1 MNYAFP
7 VINTIDDVLPAI
19 EGRPEFIVAER
30 DFGTVINYMVA
41 MPDTFKMEGPD
52 DVMGAIRRECRG
64 LIFDRQ
70 GRIMSRP
77 FHKFFNVNEK
87 EETQSHVLDLSRPH
101 IVMDKL
107 DGSMIRPVVQNGMV
121 RLATKMG
128 VTDIAIEAEQLLHPD
143 QYDWLEDMMFDGFT
157 PIFEYVAPT
166 NKIVVEYTEAK
177 LILTAI
183 RNTVTGEYVDG
194 ESLYLMNSAWS
205 PFAVVRIDPSIHD
218 FDAYLT
224 YSRDQQGREGDIIRF
239 ADGHM
244 VKIKNDWY
252 VQIHKTKDIV
262 RVDRNII
269 ELVLGETI
277 DDTRAM
283 LDPSDLVRVDQV
295 EADFWAAFENVAGR
309 IEGLEMLAR
318 TIYGA
323 DKKRIALEMVPN
335 LINKQD
341 SAFIFKLI
349 DGHAVRDLLL
359 DYAKKNIGS
368 TPKYDT
374 LMEWMKA

>member
-7 VINTIDDVLPAI
+7 VINTINDVLPAI
-19 EGRPEFIVAER
+19 AGRDEFVVAER
-30 DFGTVINYMVA
+30 DFGTVINYLVA

-64 LIFDRQ
+64 LIFDLE

-87 EETQSHVLDLSRPH
+87 EETQAHMLDLSRPH
-101 IVMDKL
+101 VVMDKL
-107 DGSMIRPVVQNGMV
+107 DGSMIRPVFEYGMV

-128 VTDIAIEAEQLLHPD
+128 ITDIAIEAERLLDPG
-143 QYDWLEDMMFDGFT
+143 QYEWLEDMMIDGFT

-166 NKIVVEYTEAK
+166 NKIVVEYAEAK
-177 LILTAI
+177 LILTAV
-183 RNTVTGEYVDG
+183 RETVSGEYR
-194 ESLYLMNSAWS
+194 SLRQWDA
-205 PFAVVRIDPSIHD
+205 PFELVRTDSSIHD
-218 FDAYLT
+218 LDAFMRFKNDET
-224 YSRDQQGREGDIIRF
+224 GREGDIIRF

-244 VKIKNDWY
+244 LKVKNSWY

-269 ELVLGETI
+269 ELVLNETI

-283 LDPSDLVRVDQV
+283 LDPSDLLRVDEV
-295 EADFWAAFENVAGR
+295 EAGFWAAFENAEGR
-309 IEGLEMLAR
+309 LLGLEMLAR

-341 SAFIFKLI
+341 GGFIFKLI
-349 DGHAVRDLLL
+349 DGYAIRDLLL
-359 DYAKKNIGS
+359 DHCKKNIGS
-368 TPKYDT
+368 TPKYET

>member
-1 MNYAFP
+1 MNYTFP

-19 EGRPEFIVAER
+19 AGRDEFVVAQR
-30 DFGTVINYMVA
+30 DFGTVINYLVA

-64 LIFDRQ
+64 LIFDLE

-87 EETQSHVLDLSRPH
+87 EETQAHMLDLSRPH
-101 IVMDKL
+101 TVMDKL
-107 DGSMIRPVVQNGMV
+107 DGSMIRPVRMDGMV

-128 VTDIAIEAEQLLHPD
+128 VTDIAIEAERLID
-143 QYDWLEDMMFDGFT
+143 GNQYAWLEYMMDNGFT

-166 NKIVVEYTEAK
+166 NKIVVEYAEAK
-177 LILTAI
+177 LILTAV
-183 RNTVTGEYVDG
+183 RETVSGA
-194 ESLYLMNSAWS
+194 YLNNLRFGA
-205 PFAVVRIDPSIHD
+205 PFEVVRTDSSIHD
-218 FDAYLT
+218 FNAYLAFKRGET
-224 YSRDQQGREGDIIRF
+224 LREGDIIRF

-244 VKIKNDWY
+244 VKVKNDWY

-262 RVDRNII
+262 RVDRNIV

-295 EADFWAAFENVAGR
+295 EADFWAAFQNAEGR
-309 IEGLEMLAR
+309 LEGLEMLAR

-335 LINKQD
+335 LVNKAD
-341 SAFIFKLI
+341 GGFMFKLM
-349 DGHAVRDLLL
+349 DGHAIRDLLL
-359 DYAKKNIGS
+359 DHCKKNIGS
-368 TPKYDT
+368 TPKYDA
-374 LMEWMKA
+374 LMEWMRA

>member
-1 MNYAFP
+1 MNYTFP
-7 VINTIDDVLPAI
+7 VINTITDVLPAI
-19 EGRPEFIVAER
+19 AGRDEFVVAER
-30 DFGTVINYMVA
+30 DFGTVINYLVA

-64 LIFDRQ
+64 LIFDPE

-87 EETQSHVLDLSRPH
+87 EETQAHLLDLSRPH
-101 IVMDKL
+101 TVMDKL
-107 DGSMIRPVVQNGMV
+107 DGSMIRPVRSRFGTI

-128 VTDIAIEAEQLLHPD
+128 ITDVAEQAEKIMDID
-143 QYDWLEDMMFDGFT
+143 QWHWLEDMMIDGFT
-157 PIFEYVAPT
+157 PILEYIAPT
-166 NKIVVEYTEAK
+166 NKIVVEYAEAK

-183 RNTVTGEYVDG
+183 RNTITGNYVAG
-194 ESLYLMNSAWS
+194 QGLHLVNS
-205 PFAVVRIDPSIHD
+205 PFEVVRMDSSIHD
-218 FDAYLT
+218 FNAYLAFKRGET
-224 YSRDQQGREGDIIRF
+224 NREGDIIRF

-244 VKIKNDWY
+244 IKVKNDWY

-262 RVDRNII
+262 RVDRNIV
-269 ELVLGETI
+269 ELVLNETI

-283 LDPSDLVRVDQV
+283 LDPSDLVRVDEV
-295 EADFWAAFENVAGR
+295 EKNFWAAFENAEGR
-309 IEGLEMLAR
+309 IQGLELLAR

-335 LINKQD
+335 LINKAD
-341 SAFIFKLI
+341 GGFLFRLM
-349 DGHAVRDLLL
+349 DGHPIRDLLL
-359 DYAKKNIGS
+359 DHCKKNIGS
-368 TPKYDT
+368 TPKYEA

>member
-1 MNYAFP
+1 MNYTFP

-19 EGRPEFIVAER
+19 AGRDEFVVAQR
-30 DFGTVINYMVA
+30 DFGTVINYLVA

-64 LIFDRQ
+64 LIFDLE

-87 EETQSHVLDLSRPH
+87 EETQAHMLDLSRPH

-107 DGSMIRPVVQNGMV
+107 DGSMIRPVRMHGMI

-128 VTDIAIEAEQLLHPD
+128 VTDIAIEAERLID
-143 QYDWLEDMMFDGFT
+143 EEQYTWLEDMMANGLT

-166 NKIVVEYTEAK
+166 NKIVVEYAEAK
-177 LILTAI
+177 LILTAVREI
-183 RNTVTGEYVDG
+183 VSGEYR
-194 ESLYLMNSAWS
+194 SLRQWAP
-205 PFAVVRIDPSIHD
+205 PFEIVRTDSSIHD
-218 FDAYLT
+218 FNAYLSFKRGET
-224 YSRDQQGREGDIIRF
+224 MREGDIIAF
-239 ADGHM
+239 ADGHR
-244 VKIKNDWY
+244 VKVKNDWY

-262 RVDRNII
+262 RVDRNIV

-295 EADFWAAFENVAGR
+295 EADFWAAFQNAEGR
-309 IEGLEMLAR
+309 LEGLEMLAR

-335 LINKQD
+335 LINKAD
-341 SAFIFKLI
+341 GGFIFKLM
-349 DGHAVRDLLL
+349 DGYAIRDLLL
-359 DYAKKNIGS
+359 DHCKKNIGS
-368 TPKYDT
+368 TPKYEA

>member
-1 MNYAFP
+1 MNYTFP

-19 EGRPEFIVAER
+19 AGRDEFVVAQR
-30 DFGTVINYMVA
+30 DFGTVINYLVA

-64 LIFDRQ
+64 LIFDLE

-87 EETQSHVLDLSRPH
+87 EETQAHMLDLSRPH
-101 IVMDKL
+101 TVMDKL
-107 DGSMIRPVVQNGMV
+107 DGSMIRPVRMHGMI

-128 VTDIAIEAEQLLHPD
+128 VTDIAIEAERLID
-143 QYDWLEDMMFDGFT
+143 GNQYAWLEYMMDNGFT

-166 NKIVVEYTEAK
+166 NKIVVEYAEAK
-177 LILTAI
+177 LILTAV
-183 RNTVTGEYVDG
+183 RETVTGA
-194 ESLYLMNSAWS
+194 YLNNLRFGA
-205 PFAVVRIDPSIHD
+205 PFEVVRTDSSIHD
-218 FDAYLT
+218 FNAYLAFKRGET
-224 YSRDQQGREGDIIRF
+224 LREGDIIRF

-244 VKIKNDWY
+244 VKVKNDWY

-262 RVDRNII
+262 RVDRNIV

-295 EADFWAAFENVAGR
+295 EADFWAAFQNAEGR
-309 IEGLEMLAR
+309 LEGLEMLAR

-335 LINKQD
+335 LINKAD
-341 SAFIFKLI
+341 GGFMFKLM
-349 DGHAVRDLLL
+349 DGHAIRDLLL
-359 DYAKKNIGS
+359 DHCKKNIGS
-368 TPKYDT
+368 TPKYDA
-374 LMEWMKA
+374 LMEWMRA

>member
-1 MNYAFP
+1 MNYTFP

-30 DFGTVINYMVA
+30 DFGKVINYMVA

-87 EETQSHVLDLSRPH
+87 EETQAHALDLSRPH
-101 IVMDKL
+101 MVMDKL

-128 VTDIAIEAEQLLHPD
+128 VTDIAIEAEQLLQPD

-166 NKIVVEYTEAK
+166 NKIVVEYAEAK

-194 ESLYLMNSAWS
+194 EGLRLMNSAWS
-205 PFAVVRIDPSIHD
+205 PFEVVRTDNSIFD
-218 FDAYLT
+218 FNAYLT
-224 YSRDQQGREGDIIRF
+224 YARDQQGREGDIIRF

-244 VKIKNDWY
+244 VKVKNDWY

-295 EADFWAAFENVAGR
+295 EADFWAAFENAAGR

-341 SAFIFKLI
+341 GAFIFKLI

-359 DYAKKNIGS
+359 DHAKKNIGS

>member
-7 VINTIDDVLPAI
+7 VINTINDVLPAI
-19 EGRPEFIVAER
+19 AGRDEFVVAER
-30 DFGTVINYMVA
+30 DFGSVINYLVA

-64 LIFDRQ
+64 LIFDLE

-87 EETQSHVLDLSRPH
+87 EETQAHLLDLSRPH
-101 IVMDKL
+101 AVMDKL
-107 DGSMIRPVVQNGMV
+107 DGSMIRPVRMNGMV

-128 VTDIAIEAEQLLHPD
+128 VTDIAVEAEQLLDVD
-143 QYDWLEDMMFDGFT
+143 QYNWLEDMMIDGFT
-157 PIFEYVAPT
+157 PIFEYIAPT
-166 NKIVVEYTEAK
+166 NKIVVDYAEAK
-177 LILTAI
+177 LILTAV
-183 RNTVTGEYVDG
+183 RETVSGEYRD
-194 ESLYLMNSAWS
+194 LRQWDA
-205 PFAVVRIDPSIHD
+205 PFELVRTDSSIHD
-218 FDAYLT
+218 LDAFMRFKNDET
-224 YSRDQQGREGDIIRF
+224 GREGDIIRF

-244 VKIKNDWY
+244 LKAKNSWY

-283 LDPSDLVRVDQV
+283 LDPSDLVRVDEV
-295 EADFWAAFENVAGR
+295 ERAFWAAFENAEGR
-309 IEGLEMLAR
+309 LLGLELLAR

-323 DKKRIALEMVPN
+323 DKKRIALEMAPN

-341 SAFIFKLI
+341 GGFIFRLI
-349 DGHAVRDLLL
+349 DGHSIRDLLL
-359 DYAKKNIGS
+359 DFCKKNIGS
-368 TPKYDT
+368 TPKYEA
-374 LMEWMKA
+374 LMEWLKA

>member
-19 EGRPEFIVAER
+19 AGRDEFVVAER
-30 DFGTVINYMVA
+30 DFGTVINYLVA

-64 LIFDRQ
+64 LIFDTE

-87 EETQSHVLDLSRPH
+87 EETQAHVLDLSRPH
-101 IVMDKL
+101 VVMDKL
-107 DGSMIRPVVQNGMV
+107 DGSMIRPVRMDGMI

-128 VTDIAIEAEQLLHPD
+128 VTDIAIEAEKLLD
-143 QYDWLEDMMFDGFT
+143 YYQYCWLEDMMVDGFT

-166 NKIVVEYTEAK
+166 NKIVVEYAEAK
-177 LILTAI
+177 LILTAV
-183 RNTVTGEYVDG
+183 RETVSGEYR
-194 ESLYLMNSAWS
+194 SLRQWDA
-205 PFAVVRIDPSIHD
+205 PFELVRTDSSIHD
-218 FDAYLT
+218 FSAYLAFKRGET
-224 YSRDQQGREGDIIRF
+224 MREGDIIRF

-244 VKIKNDWY
+244 VKVKNDWY

-262 RVDRNII
+262 RVDRNIV

-283 LDPSDLVRVDQV
+283 LDPSDLVRVDEV
-295 EADFWAAFENVAGR
+295 ERAFWAAFENTEGR
-309 IEGLEMLAR
+309 LQGLEMLAR

-335 LINKQD
+335 LINKAD
-341 SAFIFKLI
+341 GGFIFKLM
-349 DGHAVRDLLL
+349 DGYAIRDLLL
-359 DYAKKNIGS
+359 DHCKKNIGS
-368 TPKYDT
+368 TPKYEA
-374 LMEWMKA
+374 LMKWMKA

>member
-7 VINTIDDVLPAI
+7 VINTISDVLPAI
-19 EGRPEFIVAER
+19 AGRDEFVVAER
-30 DFGTVINYMVA
+30 DFGTVINYLVA

-64 LIFDRQ
+64 LIFDLE

-87 EETQSHVLDLSRPH
+87 EETQAHMLDLSRPH

-107 DGSMIRPVVQNGMV
+107 DGSMIRPVRMDGVV

-128 VTDIAIEAEQLLHPD
+128 VTDIAIEAERLID
-143 QYDWLEDMMFDGFT
+143 GNQYAWLEYMMDNGFT

-166 NKIVVEYTEAK
+166 NKIVVEYAEAK
-177 LILTAI
+177 LILTAV
-183 RNTVTGEYVDG
+183 RETVSGA
-194 ESLYLMNSAWS
+194 YLNNLRFGA
-205 PFAVVRIDPSIHD
+205 PFEVVRTDSSIHD
-218 FDAYLT
+218 FNAYLAFKRGET
-224 YSRDQQGREGDIIRF
+224 LREGDIIRF
-239 ADGHM
+239 ANGHM
-244 VKIKNDWY
+244 VKVKNDWY

-269 ELVLGETI
+269 ELVLNETI

-283 LDPSDLVRVDQV
+283 LDPSDLVRVDEV
-295 EADFWAAFENVAGR
+295 EAGFWAAFENAEGR
-309 IEGLEMLAR
+309 LLGLEMLAR

-341 SAFIFKLI
+341 GGFIFKLI
-349 DGHAVRDLLL
+349 DGYAIRDLLL
-359 DYAKKNIGS
+359 DHCKKNIGS
-368 TPKYDT
+368 TPKYEA

>member
-19 EGRPEFIVAER
+19 AGRDEFVVAER
-30 DFGTVINYMVA
+30 DFGTVINYLVA

-52 DVMGAIRRECRG
+52 DVMGALRRECRG
-64 LIFDRQ
+64 LIFDTE
-70 GRIMSRP
+70 GHIMSRP

-87 EETQSHVLDLSRPH
+87 EETQAHMLDLSRPH

-107 DGSMIRPVVQNGMV
+107 DGSMIRPVRMHGMI

-128 VTDIAIEAEQLLHPD
+128 VTDIAIEAEQLLDLD
-143 QYDWLEDMMFDGFT
+143 QYNWLEDMMVDGFT

-166 NKIVVEYTEAK
+166 NKIVVEYAEAK

-183 RNTVTGEYVDG
+183 RETVSGEYRQLRQWD
-194 ESLYLMNSAWS
+194 A
-205 PFAVVRIDPSIHD
+205 PFELVQADRTIHD
-218 FDAYLT
+218 FNTYLAFKRGET
-224 YSRDQQGREGDIIRF
+224 MREGDIIRF

-244 VKIKNDWY
+244 VKVKNDWY

-262 RVDRNII
+262 RVDRNIV
-269 ELVLGETI
+269 ELVLNETI

-283 LDPSDLVRVDQV
+283 LDPSDLVRVDEV
-295 EADFWAAFENVAGR
+295 ERAFWAAFENAEGR
-309 IEGLEMLAR
+309 LMGLEMLAR

-335 LINKQD
+335 LINKAD
-341 SAFIFKLI
+341 GGFIFRLM
-349 DGHAVRDLLL
+349 DGHPIRDLLL
-359 DYAKKNIGS
+359 DHCKKNIGS
-368 TPKYDT
+368 TPKYEA
-374 LMEWMKA
+374 LMEWMRA

>member
-1 MNYAFP
+1 M
-7 VINTIDDVLPAI
+7 TKIDELLEKVRALRGE
-19 EGRPEFIVAER
+19 EGI
-30 DFGTVINYMVA
+30 
-41 MPDTFKMEGPD
+41 
-52 DVMGAIRRECRG
+52 
-64 LIFDRQ
+64 
-70 GRIMSRP
+70 
-77 FHKFFNVNEK
+77 
-87 EETQSHVLDLSRPH
+87 
-101 IVMDKL
+101 
-107 DGSMIRPVVQNGMV
+107 
-121 RLATKMG
+121 
-128 VTDIAIEAEQLLHPD
+128 
-143 QYDWLEDMMFDGFT
+143 
-157 PIFEYVAPT
+157 
-166 NKIVVEYTEAK
+166 
-177 LILTAI
+177 
-183 RNTVTGEYVDG
+183 
-194 ESLYLMNSAWS
+194 
-205 PFAVVRIDPSIHD
+205 
-218 FDAYLT
+218 
-224 YSRDQQGREGDIIRF
+224 IIRF

-244 VKIKNDWY
+244 LKIKGDEY

-359 DYAKKNIGS
+359 DYAKKNISS

>member
-1 MNYAFP
+1 MNYTFP

-64 LIFDRQ
+64 LIFDRE

-87 EETQSHVLDLSRPH
+87 EETQAHVLDLSRPH

-107 DGSMIRPVVQNGMV
+107 DGSMIRPVVQDGMV

-128 VTDIAIEAEQLLHPD
+128 VTDIAIEAERLLDPD

-166 NKIVVEYTEAK
+166 NKIVVEYAEAK

-183 RNTVTGEYVDG
+183 RNTVDGEYVDG
-194 ESLYLMNSAWS
+194 EGLYLMNSPWS
-205 PFAVVRIDPSIHD
+205 PFEVVRIDSSIHD
-218 FDAYLT
+218 FNAYLT

-244 VKIKNDWY
+244 IKIKNDWY

-269 ELVLGETI
+269 ELVLNETI

-295 EADFWAAFENVAGR
+295 ETDFWAAFENAAGR
-309 IEGLEMLAR
+309 LEGLEMLAR

-368 TPKYDT
+368 TPKYDV

>member
-87 EETQSHVLDLSRPH
+87 EETQAHVLDLSRPH

-107 DGSMIRPVVQNGMV
+107 DGSMIRPVVQNGMI

-205 PFAVVRIDPSIHD
+205 PFAVVRIDSSIHD

-295 EADFWAAFENVAGR
+295 EADFWAAFENAAGR

-349 DGHAVRDLLL
+349 DGHAIRDLLL

-368 TPKYDT
+368 TPKYDA

>member
-19 EGRPEFIVAER
+19 AGRDEFVVAQR
-30 DFGTVINYMVA
+30 DFGTVINYLVA

-64 LIFDRQ
+64 LIFDLE

-87 EETQSHVLDLSRPH
+87 EETQAHMLDLSRPH
-101 IVMDKL
+101 TVMDKL
-107 DGSMIRPVVQNGMV
+107 DGSMIRPVRMDGMV

-128 VTDIAIEAEQLLHPD
+128 VTDIAIEAEKLLDPV
-143 QYDWLEDMMFDGFT
+143 QYAWLEDMMVEGYT

-166 NKIVVEYTEAK
+166 NKIVVDYAEAK
-177 LILTAI
+177 LILTAV
-183 RNTVTGEYVDG
+183 RETVTGDYT
-194 ESLYLMNSAWS
+194 SLRQWAA
-205 PFAVVRIDPSIHD
+205 PFELVRTDSSIHD
-218 FDAYLT
+218 FNAYLSFKRGET
-224 YSRDQQGREGDIIRF
+224 LREGDIIRF

-244 VKIKNDWY
+244 VKVKNDWY

-262 RVDRNII
+262 RVDRNIV

-295 EADFWAAFENVAGR
+295 EADFWAAFQNAEGR
-309 IEGLEMLAR
+309 LEGLEMLAR

-323 DKKRIALEMVPN
+323 DKKRISLEMVPN
-335 LINKQD
+335 LINKAD
-341 SAFIFKLI
+341 GGFMFKLM
-349 DGHAVRDLLL
+349 DGHAIRDLLL
-359 DYAKKNIGS
+359 DHCKKNIGS
-368 TPKYDT
+368 TPKYDA
-374 LMEWMKA
+374 LMEWMRA